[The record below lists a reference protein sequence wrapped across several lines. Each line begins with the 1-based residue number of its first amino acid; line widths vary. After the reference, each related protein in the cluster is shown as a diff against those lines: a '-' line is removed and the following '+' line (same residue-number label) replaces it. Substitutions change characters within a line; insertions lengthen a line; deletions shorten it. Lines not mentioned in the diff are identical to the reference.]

1 VSNPPERTPTD
12 CPKRDSL
19 VRDVSLALSNIV
31 NITHQHIQ
39 VLCGD
44 DEAALIRLD
53 RELENALD
61 EKERLLSALHKHRKQ
76 HGC

>member
-1 VSNPPERTPTD
+1 M
-12 CPKRDSL
+12 
-19 VRDVSLALSNIV
+19 RDVSLALSNIV
-31 NITHQHIQ
+31 NITRQHIE

-61 EKERLLSALHKHRKQ
+61 EKERLLGQLYS
-76 HGC
+76 

>member
-1 VSNPPERTPTD
+1 MD
-12 CPKRDSL
+12 CPERDSL

-31 NITHQHIQ
+31 NITRQHIE

-53 RELENALD
+53 RELENAVG
-61 EKERLLSALHKHRKQ
+61 EKRSAY
-76 HGC
+76 